1 MRSSPSGAG
10 AVAPGAGCESPP
22 AELIELRHRIEALP
36 RPLREELG
44 PVVEQAI
51 EEAGYRGRVL
61 SIARDALVRL
71 RLDLELARFDLD
83 ITRREREQLRGL
95 LADLQR
101 PSLS

>member
-1 MRSSPSGAG
+1 MRSSLSEPGAP
-10 AVAPGAGCESPP
+10 APGVGCESPP
-22 AELIELRHRIEALP
+22 AELIELRERIETLP

-51 EEAGYRGRVL
+51 EEAGYRGRIL

-83 ITRREREQLRGL
+83 ATRREREQLRGL